1 MTYEIISGPI
11 DDIHLYLKL
20 SCTQQMCQRIH
31 PSSLWMSHGMGRSSS
46 ETKQTFLSRIAVT
59 VLCVLK
65 EKPFNRQGKHLVPT
79 GKPEKQWEEQKKEQA
94 LGQVMINLVNEYLN
108 KWVLNKTKQVKC
120 KVITF
125 REFTNLPIFFVRQM
139 IRSGSFQDLITFA
152 LLFFIY
158 ITILVDTKQW
168 ASLFHFY
175 PYMLLLFASY
185 HFLKNLI
192 CVNLYNSSR

>member
-1 MTYEIISGPI
+1 MPSTSAI
-11 DDIHLYLKL
+11 KL
-20 SCTQQMCQRIH
+20 SCTQQMCQRTH

-46 ETKQTFLSRIAVT
+46 ETKQNFLSRIAVS

-94 LGQVMINLVNEYLN
+94 LGQVMINLVNEYVN
-108 KWVLNKTKQVKC
+108 KWVLNKTKQAKC

-125 REFTNLPIFFVRQM
+125 REFTNLQIFFVKQM
-139 IRSGSFQDLITFA
+139 IRSGIFQDLVTFA

-175 PYMLLLFASY
+175 PYTLLLFASY
-185 HFLKNLI
+185 QFLKNLI
-192 CVNLYNSSR
+192 CVNLYSSLR